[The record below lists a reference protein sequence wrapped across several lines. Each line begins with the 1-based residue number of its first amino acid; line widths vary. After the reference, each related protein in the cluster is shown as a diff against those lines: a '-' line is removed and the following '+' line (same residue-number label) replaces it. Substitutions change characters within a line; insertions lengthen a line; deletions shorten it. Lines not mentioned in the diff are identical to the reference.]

1 MVVVASF
8 STGLGHWRFGVGRAQ
23 IARFLVLARLRSR
36 QSHAQ
41 TSHLNPFPRTRACV
55 SSPIGMAW
63 VGGENSSKEN
73 ALTHRIVRSSHS
85 PPVARSRQHFLPHLS
100 ASELCDVTDARTVSD
115 GRPAFSSAYTKFVR
129 PRGHDPQLTI
139 VRGRASIVHACRCRF
154 RLARALRGGK
164 PTTTTTT
171 FAATVPT
178 GVGVR
183 VCMYVTGH
191 QQSPTDFRK
200 FLFLSTTQRH
210 KCVIF
215 CFFRVKCFCRWRS
228 YFSALIFRLLLVCVC
243 VVFVCG
249 SVRKISL
256 VAW

>member
-1 MVVVASF
+1 M
-8 STGLGHWRFGVGRAQ
+8 GRAQ

-183 VCMYVTGH
+183 VAYGFQKIPLPQHNSAAQVR
-191 QQSPTDFRK
+191 D
-200 FLFLSTTQRH
+200 FLF
-210 KCVIF
+210 F
-215 CFFRVKCFCRWRS
+215 WVKCFCRWRS